1 MNSRFLLYSFVF
13 LSGFIFS
20 NVQFSQKNILN
31 ADEAFV
37 LSSLILENKIFVS
50 WNIQPGYY
58 LYKKS
63 IVLKAGDEILEHNPI
78 IKNESK
84 ISDEF
89 FGDSIIF
96 KDVLKV
102 EAELVHVNLSKPLSI
117 EVIYQGCAEGK
128 YCYCLL
134 YTSPSPRDAT
144 LSRMPSSA

>member
-63 IVLKAGDEILEHNPI
+63 IVIKAGDEILEHNYI
-78 IKNESK
+78 IKN
-84 ISDEF
+84 
-89 FGDSIIF
+89 
-96 KDVLKV
+96 
-102 EAELVHVNLSKPLSI
+102 
-117 EVIYQGCAEGK
+117 
-128 YCYCLL
+128 
-134 YTSPSPRDAT
+134 
-144 LSRMPSSA
+144 

>member
-20 NVQFSQKNILN
+20 NVQFSQKDILN

-89 FGDSIIF
+89 FGDSIVF

-102 EAELVHVNLSKPLSI
+102 EAELVHVNLSKPQTI
-117 EVIYQGCAEGK
+117 EIIYQG
-128 YCYCLL
+128 
-134 YTSPSPRDAT
+134 
-144 LSRMPSSA
+144 